1 MHHIVSIFLT
11 PRNNFNPFLRLVF
24 LDLYHNRLEHVAGLE
39 PLTNLRVL
47 MLGKNRIRKIEC
59 LAHCPKL
66 SVLDLHGNRIG
77 AIVGLDKLTE
87 LKVLNLAGNRI
98 RDINKC
104 KKHRF

>member
-1 MHHIVSIFLT
+1 MELCQHTKRIIVQIVSPEYIS
-11 PRNNFNPFLRLVF
+11 RLVF
-24 LDLYHNRLEHVAGLE
+24 LDLYHNRLDHIAGLE
-39 PLTNLRVL
+39 PLANLRVL

-87 LKVLNLAGNRI
+87 LKVLNLASNLI
-98 RDINKC
+98 R
-104 KKHRF
+104 RVTGEE